1 MADKL
6 NFLLPVDLLQES
18 ESAVEYASTR
28 ARTVGASLHLVHI
41 IEEESPLQ
49 KLVLNNGQRD
59 MIRRGAADK
68 LDELAGKHL
77 VHPEINFTTT
87 ILQGKV
93 YNKIIYAARE
103 VKADIIFMGRTDSSD
118 MKKNLTGTQQPG
130 NDESCAYANRCGH
143 QKGGGEVVLAIED
156 DENQGYQEDE
166 TFEEHHVPQNTEDG
180 LCRRRFPDYAFRSGF
195 GFLHLVIQIIGARV
209 SKA

>member
-6 NFLLPVDLLQES
+6 NFLLPVDFLPES
-18 ESAVEYASTR
+18 ESAVEYASTL

-118 MKKNLTGTQQPG
+118 MKKNLTGTKTVKKQGPKPLEATAEAVSTLSRAVAELT
-130 NDESCAYANRCGH
+130 ESVAKTVQTC
-143 QKGGGEVVLAIED
+143 IE
-156 DENQGYQEDE
+156 E
-166 TFEEHHVPQNTEDG
+166 
-180 LCRRRFPDYAFRSGF
+180 S
-195 GFLHLVIQIIGARV
+195 
-209 SKA
+209 